1 MKYPEASTVENPIN
15 PDVAEAA
22 GLAHDLGHPPFG
34 HIAEEELDSLVRAK
48 GLADGYEGNAQSF
61 RIVARLAS
69 SDATTI
75 DGEPVDGLNL
85 SRATLNG
92 LLKYPWNAAS
102 DKGKQK
108 HKWGHYE
115 SERDIFNWTRQG
127 SQIERRSL
135 IAEIMDWADDIT
147 FAIHDL
153 LDFFAAGLIPID
165 RCKPCEQSVECESLL
180 QGILSRKGTQLG
192 PENQV
197 AASLY
202 SIVDLFPFAPDQPFK
217 GSRQDYIALHG
228 FGTSLI
234 TSYVN
239 SIRLVQQSGQWI
251 VDIDPGAR
259 RLVEVLKQ
267 FTWQYVIFNPD
278 LGSKQ
283 IGQRKAIRVVF
294 KELLAA
300 AEEGKLYLFPPL
312 LRKDLKLGLDDPYTR
327 VRITSDCISGMTER
341 ELTTF
346 YRRLEGLA
354 D

>member
-341 ELTTF
+341 
-346 YRRLEGLA
+346 
-354 D
+354 